1 MGGLGVAV
9 IVVFVCDV
17 DDESEDNGLLLVV
30 GWSLLVVFSSV
41 VVSKDVFDGTG
52 AAVDVLSFVVT
63 GIKGVFDVVIDASL
77 DVPSSIVTV
86 VWEAPGV
93 SDVEPGTVVVV
104 DPVEDGE
111 FALEECAVSDVV
123 EVVVVVVTGL
133 DMLLS
138 IKVDVSVSVFVEDDT
153 GVSSELDA
161 VFFVVVGISIVVV
174 SFCIFVVVS
183 DVSVELVCVVVV
195 VVVVGAPVVFIFVT
209 DEL

>member
-195 VVVVGAPVVFIFVT
+195 VVSAPVVFIFVT

>member
-17 DDESEDNGLLLVV
+17 DDESEDNRLLLVV
-30 GWSLLVVFSSV
+30 GWSLFVVFSSV

-195 VVVVGAPVVFIFVT
+195 VVVGAPVVFIFVT

>member
-183 DVSVELVCVVVV
+183 DVSVELVCVVDVV
-195 VVVVGAPVVFIFVT
+195 VSAPVVFIFVT

>member
-30 GWSLLVVFSSV
+30 GWSLFVVFSSV

-104 DPVEDGE
+104 DPVEDVE

-195 VVVVGAPVVFIFVT
+195 VVVGAPVVFIFVT

>member
-52 AAVDVLSFVVT
+52 ASVDVLSSVVT

-104 DPVEDGE
+104 DPVEDVE

-174 SFCIFVVVS
+174 SFFIFVVVS

-195 VVVVGAPVVFIFVT
+195 VSAPVVFIFVT

>member
-30 GWSLLVVFSSV
+30 GWSLFVVFSSV

-195 VVVVGAPVVFIFVT
+195 VVVGAPVVFIFVT

>member
-195 VVVVGAPVVFIFVT
+195 VVVGAPVVFIFVT

>member
-41 VVSKDVFDGTG
+41 VVSKDGTG

-195 VVVVGAPVVFIFVT
+195 VVSAPVVFIFVT

>member
-30 GWSLLVVFSSV
+30 GWSLFVVFSSV

-63 GIKGVFDVVIDASL
+63 GIKGVFDVVIDALL

-195 VVVVGAPVVFIFVT
+195 VVVGAPVVFIFVT